1 MKHTNQ
7 QVALFDLGTATKN
20 SHTSGKSVRLFS
32 SSKSE
37 DLASLGIKSMSDIRA
52 ELKAQ
57 GLKGNEL
64 SNQVR
69 STFFENLGVA
79 SVKAKGVEA
88 AFEEAGAKVT
98 GQRVSVSKTGT
109 VRLTSVRS
117 KWVPQ
122 TLTAE
127 VDALAARVRRDQARI
142 EELKANGAAITV

>member
-1 MKHTNQ
+1 
-7 QVALFDLGTATKN
+7 
-20 SHTSGKSVRLFS
+20 
-32 SSKSE
+32 
-37 DLASLGIKSMSDIRA
+37 
-52 ELKAQ
+52 LKAQ

-64 SNQVR
+64 TNQVR

-79 SVKAKGVEA
+79 SVRAKGVEA

-98 GQRVSVSKTGT
+98 NQRVSVSKTGT
-109 VRLTSVRS
+109 VRLMSVRS

-142 EELKANGAAITV
+142 EELKANGTAINV